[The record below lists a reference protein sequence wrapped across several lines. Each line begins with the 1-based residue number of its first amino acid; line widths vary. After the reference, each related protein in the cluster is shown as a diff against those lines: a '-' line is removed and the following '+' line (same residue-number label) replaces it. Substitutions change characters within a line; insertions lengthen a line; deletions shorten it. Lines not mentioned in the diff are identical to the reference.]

1 MILII
6 DKSNEKNISKILKER
21 LKKSSTTGNL
31 AKHFGKLK
39 RNIDG
44 LDYQLA
50 IRANEDWFYCR
61 YNFF

>member
-1 MILII
+1 MTLII

-50 IRANEDWFYCR
+50 IRANED
-61 YNFF
+61 